1 MKEVTNAALYQAI
14 KELKNAVDF
23 NTRDIIK
30 LNETVNM
37 GKGAVRVLGW
47 LGTIVIAI
55 IGWKSL

>member
-1 MKEVTNAALYQAI
+1 MKDVTNAALYQAI
-14 KELKNAVDF
+14 KELKLSVDL

-37 GKGAVRVLGW
+37 GKGAVRVLWWIGS
-47 LGTIVIAI
+47 IIIAI